1 MDASIEDRWS
11 SADDGGHGGLQLLVS
26 AGPSRFV
33 ADEPVTHGGLDLGP
47 TPHDLVAAGLAA
59 CTAQTLRL
67 YAKRKGIPLGAVHV
81 AVAHHRS
88 AEATPHDSFTRVI
101 TLAGGLDADQRARL
115 LQIAEMCPVHRMLT
129 AGSAISTTLAP

>member
-1 MDASIEDRWS
+1 MDVTVEERWS

-33 ADEPVTHGGLDLGP
+33 ADEPVSHGGRNPG
-47 TPHDLVAAGLAA
+47 
-59 CTAQTLRL
+59 
-67 YAKRKGIPLGAVHV
+67 
-81 AVAHHRS
+81 
-88 AEATPHDSFTRVI
+88 ATPHDSFTRVI

-129 AGSAISTTLAP
+129 AGSAISTSLTP